1 MEADERIILALD
13 TADPEEALQTVH
25 RFRDEVGIFKV
36 GSELFTAAGPRI
48 VKEINLMGRKV
59 FLDLKFHDI
68 PNTVMK
74 SSLAVANLGVF
85 MFNLHAL
92 GGMEMMKTAAGRL
105 SEHCLKHNVQ
115 RPKIIAVTILTSID
129 QKTLRDEL
137 GIELRM
143 NAMVKHLAAMARRAG
158 LDGVVASARDAEM
171 IRGRFGKD
179 FLIVSPGIR
188 PSWAAADDQKRT
200 LTPKEAIRAGAD
212 YIVLGRAVLGQPD
225 PERALMNIKEEIGR
239 A

>member
-1 MEADERIILALD
+1 MEPAERIILALD

-25 RFRDEVGIFKV
+25 RFREDIYIFKV

-68 PNTVMK
+68 PHTVMK
-74 SSLAVANLGVF
+74 SSLTVAGLGVF
-85 MFNLHAL
+85 MFNVHTM
-92 GGMEMMKTAAGRL
+92 GGLEMMKTASTRL
-105 SEHCLKHNVQ
+105 SEHCLKHNIE
-115 RPKIIAVTILTSID
+115 RPKIIGVTILTSID
-129 QKTLRDEL
+129 QKALRDEL
-137 GIELRM
+137 GVELRM
-143 NAMVKHLAAMARRAG
+143 NAMVKHLAAMAQRAG
-158 LDGVVASARDAEM
+158 LDGVVASAQDAEM

-188 PSWAAADDQKRT
+188 PSWSTADDQKRT

-212 YIVLGRAVLGQPD
+212 YIVLGRAVLAQPD
-225 PERALMNIKEEIGR
+225 PAKALNNIKEEISR